1 MLNTWE
7 RAAQAATAPRPRTPE
22 RARPI
27 AKTERKP
34 EGIAAL
40 ALSPKELESLRQ
52 KGLIKLGGVEP
63 EPNEVLALTRMEH
76 PQECWSVL
84 LGLVVVS
91 PRLATHWLKNN
102 FNNRPVSEDTVNAYA
117 RDAVNGI
124 FLTTHQGIAFNDKDE
139 LIDGQ
144 HRLLAIQKSGIACTL
159 MVSFGW
165 LSAVRG
171 RELKRMDVIDRGRT
185 RSVGDQLKI
194 QHGLKHGTAIAQLAT
209 QLANLCFSER
219 TRRLSVG
226 QTLDIFRAFEPA
238 VLHVIDRRPKE
249 HGLKSM
255 GVMAG
260 FAFALM
266 PEFTGDAK
274 APFWHGQA
282 LTPTARLMEALR
294 TGEGL
299 EEGSGLAWLR
309 NFLLSEEARL
319 LARWSDRAMA
329 EITLNVLHPKPPK
342 TVNGS
347 WPATDDGVKFFRTL
361 QEERVAKVA
370 GMLKLPR

>member
-7 RAAQAATAPRPRTPE
+7 RAAQAAIAPRPRTPE
-22 RARPI
+22 RARAI

-40 ALSPKELESLRQ
+40 ALSPKELESLRG
-52 KGLIKLGGVEP
+52 KGLIKAGGVEP
-63 EPNEVLALTRMEH
+63 EPNEVLTLTRLGH

-91 PRLATHWLKNN
+91 PRLAAHWLKNN
-102 FNNRPVSEDTVNAYA
+102 FGNRPVSEDTVAAYA
-117 RDAVNGI
+117 RDAVNGL

-144 HRLLAIQKSGIACTL
+144 HRLLAIVKSGISCTL

-165 LSAVRG
+165 LSEVRG
-171 RELKRMDVIDRGRT
+171 REMKRMDVIDRGKT
-185 RSVGDQLKI
+185 RSVADQLKI
-194 QHGLKHGTAIAQLAT
+194 QHGLKHGTAIAQIAT

-219 TRRLSVG
+219 TRKLSVG
-226 QTLDIFRAFEPA
+226 HTLEIYRAYQPA
-238 VLHVIDRRPKE
+238 VDYVIDRRPKE

-266 PEFTGDAK
+266 PEFTGDVK
-274 APFWHGQA
+274 APFWRGQE
-282 LTPTARLMEALR
+282 LTPTARRMETLR
-294 TGEGL
+294 TGEAL
-299 EEGSGLAWLR
+299 EKGSGLAWLR

-329 EITLNVLHPKPPK
+329 EITLNVLHPDPPK

-361 QEERVAKVA
+361 QMERVEKVV